1 MALVYSDTKQNR
13 GVIHL
18 SVGGGAST
26 PLPAYT
32 NEKGLPSAAP
42 LVVGILCEE
51 ALSVLFGKIAAKRTK
66 NGVYGVSPLRR
77 RRGLRALDLRKLLKK
92 FDQNFS
98 NAFAYSSSIAAFCVS
113 TAWKYSGGN
122 LARRS

>member
-32 NEKGLPSAAP
+32 NEKGLPIGSPCQLAAP
-42 LVVGILCEE
+42 LVVGILCEKN
-51 ALSVLFGKIAAKRTK
+51 LSVLFGKIAAKRTK
-66 NGVYGVSPLRR
+66 NGV
-77 RRGLRALDLRKLLKK
+77 
-92 FDQNFS
+92 
-98 NAFAYSSSIAAFCVS
+98 
-113 TAWKYSGGN
+113 
-122 LARRS
+122 

>member
-32 NEKGLPSAAP
+32 NEKGLQ
-42 LVVGILCEE
+42 
-51 ALSVLFGKIAAKRTK
+51 
-66 NGVYGVSPLRR
+66 SPHF
-77 RRGLRALDLRKLLKK
+77 LKK
-92 FDQNFS
+92 FDQSFS
-98 NAFAYSSSIAAFCVS
+98 PM
-113 TAWKYSGGN
+113 G
-122 LARRS
+122 LR

>member
-32 NEKGLPSAAP
+32 NEKGLPTAAP
-42 LVVGILCEE
+42 LVVGILGEE
-51 ALSVLFGKIAAKRTK
+51 TLSLLFEQEAAKRSK
-66 NGVYGVSPLRR
+66 NGVEMF
-77 RRGLRALDLRKLLKK
+77 RACGRDEGCAPSTCA
-92 FDQNFS
+92 NF
-98 NAFAYSSSIAAFCVS
+98 
-113 TAWKYSGGN
+113 
-122 LARRS
+122 

>member
-32 NEKGLPSAAP
+32 NEKGLPIGSP
-42 LVVGILCEE
+42 
-51 ALSVLFGKIAAKRTK
+51 FGCWDIR
-66 NGVYGVSPLRR
+66 
-77 RRGLRALDLRKLLKK
+77 
-92 FDQNFS
+92 
-98 NAFAYSSSIAAFCVS
+98 
-113 TAWKYSGGN
+113 
-122 LARRS
+122 